1 MEKREKMEI
10 KRACENCGEINRLE
24 DKHIKHIEAVTNEK
38 EEFILT
44 YFKCERCKHENIVQ
58 IDNEETKKIV
68 SLYKDLILKTF
79 LKRQKGETISP
90 KWDKR
95 RKGYTKDLN
104 VKRGNLKSK
113 FEGKTLYKKNGEIF
127 VKSLTILGEDG
138 IINDSM

>member
-1 MEKREKMEI
+1 MEI
-10 KRACENCGEINRLE
+10 KRVCENCGEINKLV
-24 DKHIKHIEAVTNEK
+24 DKHIKHIEVVTND
-38 EEFILT
+38 EEELT
-44 YFKCERCKHENIVQ
+44 LTFFECKRCKHKNVVQ

-79 LKRQKGETISP
+79 LKRQKGETVSP

-104 VKRGNLKSK
+104 VKRGILESK
-113 FEGKTLYKKNGEIF
+113 YSGKTLYKHKKDGEIF
-127 VKSLTILGEDG
+127 VKSLTIIGEDG